1 MAGKIKIEEIAVRTA
16 GVAAGA
22 VVARVS
28 DRFTGSM
35 NPLIV
40 GGGKIVG
47 GAILPALM
55 PKNKFVENMASG
67 IIAQGAVQLFD
78 KFTGGAV
85 SGVDPSQEFIAS
97 SMIDEDYIVSGS
109 DDELN
114 PNQNN
119 VI

>member
-1 MAGKIKIEEIAVRTA
+1 MASKIKIEEIAVRTA

-22 VVARVS
+22 VAARVS
-28 DRFTGSM
+28 DRFTGSI

-78 KFTGGAV
+78 RFTGGAV
-85 SGVDPSQEFIAS
+85 SYADPSQDNIAG
-97 SMIDEDYIVSGS
+97 SMIDEDYVSGLE
-109 DDELN
+109 DEVN
-114 PNQNN
+114 PSQNN